1 MEAIVF
7 NLPRHLLTERGY
19 PRLALLLSLLPSP
32 MAAHWVFGGW
42 PWSQE
47 IWVLVV
53 TTAFAHALAF
63 WSAERMV
70 RYPGH
75 EVWGVAAFNLGF
87 YMLLLVFAIAFGR
100 LYFSRSFLLLSWI
113 LASLFLYMVLRFSP
127 SMRLAFIPA
136 GKAKLL
142 QRLGMR
148 PSESL
153 SSLDGVEG
161 VVVDWGDPE
170 PRLLAWVKEATLRGF
185 PVWHV
190 TAVYERLTGRV
201 LLDRETGLQE
211 GLWAVVGVD
220 RRPYMLF
227 KRVWETA
234 LVLAFSPFLL
244 LAILLVS
251 LLVYLDLGRPV
262 IFSQERVGLGGK
274 VFRAYKFRTM
284 RGAPRA
290 GVYAGDE
297 KDRITPLGRFLR
309 RYRLDEL
316 PQFWNVLKGDMCLIG
331 PRPEQRVLVEAYSS
345 EIPLYC
351 FRHIVR
357 PGITGWAQ
365 VHHGYAEG
373 KEGAWDKLSYDFFYI
388 KYFSF
393 WLDVRILVRTAWVVI
408 TGFGAK

>member
-1 MEAIVF
+1 MEALAF
-7 NLPRHLLTERGY
+7 NLPRHLVAERGY
-19 PRLALLLSLLPSP
+19 PRLALFLSLLPSP
-32 MAAHWVFGGW
+32 IAAYWVFGEW
-42 PWSQE
+42 PWSKE
-47 IWVLVV
+47 TWVLVGI
-53 TTAFAHALAF
+53 TAFAHALAF
-63 WSAERMV
+63 WSAERMA
-70 RYPGH
+70 RYPGR
-75 EVWGVAAFNLGF
+75 EVWGVAAFNLVF
-87 YMLLLVFAIAFGR
+87 YLLLLVSVLAFGR
-100 LYFSRSFLLLSWI
+100 LYFSRGFLLLSWV
-113 LASLFLYMVLRFSP
+113 LASFFLYVGLRFSP
-127 SMRLAFIPA
+127 FVRLAFIPA
-136 GKAKLL
+136 GRARLL
-142 QRLGMR
+142 QKLGVG
-148 PSESL
+148 PFESL
-153 SSLDGVEG
+153 RSLDGVEG
-161 VVVDWGDPE
+161 VVVDLGAPE

-190 TAVYERLTGRV
+190 TTVYEQLTGQV
-201 LLDRETGLQE
+201 LLDQE
-211 GLWAVVGVD
+211 AGVQAGLWAVAGVD

-251 LLVYLDLGRPV
+251 LLVYLDLGGPV

-290 GVYAGDE
+290 GVYAGSE
-297 KDRITPLGRFLR
+297 KDRITPLGRLLR

-316 PQFWNVLKGDMCLIG
+316 PQLWNVLKGDMSLIG
-331 PRPEQRVLVEAYSS
+331 PRPEQRVLVEAYSP

-351 FRHIVR
+351 FRHVVR

-373 KEGAWDKLSYDFFYI
+373 KEGTWNKLSYDLFYI
-388 KYFSF
+388 KHFSF
-393 WLDVRILVRTAWVVI
+393 WLDIRILIRTVWVVI